1 MPYTSSSQ
9 LISIFNVECD
19 MEAKVCLSTFRN
31 IRDSLSK
38 ELDLPME
45 SFENISEEYDRN
57 KVKLSSHEM
66 IMVEVKSYL

>member
-1 MPYTSSSQ
+1 
-9 LISIFNVECD
+9 

-66 IMVEVKSYL
+66 IMVEVKNYL

>member
-1 MPYTSSSQ
+1 
-9 LISIFNVECD
+9 

-66 IMVEVKSYL
+66 IMVEVKIISRTFNFLCDLYI

>member
-1 MPYTSSSQ
+1 
-9 LISIFNVECD
+9 
-19 MEAKVCLSTFRN
+19 MEARACLSIFRN

-66 IMVEVKSYL
+66 IMVEVKIISRTFNFLCDLYI